1 MLYFC
6 QKFNHKMTATISIEK
21 KKAVVTNDKTLPKR
35 ISWAAFKADYLER
48 EDGFNYEW
56 VNGAVEKTPRSMNRK
71 QFYIVQNLQRFFS
84 QLYSDGKVSGSL
96 IPEGDTFFGEN
107 HRRPDV
113 AYYTDEQ
120 IESAAEDNEAEP
132 QFIIEIIST
141 TDEMNR
147 VHRKMKDYRASEIPV
162 VWHIFPELHEVH
174 VFHGRKSE
182 IFIGDEICSAAPV
195 LPGFQMSV
203 DAIFK
208 RKVTV

>member
-1 MLYFC
+1 
-6 QKFNHKMTATISIEK
+6 MTATLSIEK
-21 KKAVVTNDKTLPKR
+21 KQAVVTNDQILPKR
-35 ISWAAFKADYLER
+35 ISWEAFKADYLER
-48 EDGFNYEW
+48 EDGFKYEW
-56 VNGAVEKTPRSMNRK
+56 VNGTVEKTPRSMNRK
-71 QFYIVQNLQRFFS
+71 QFYIVINLVRYFE
-84 QLYSDGKVSGSL
+84 QLYAKGKVTGSL
-96 IPEGDTFFGEN
+96 VPEGDTFFGEN
-107 HRRPDV
+107 HSRPDV

-120 IESAAEDNEAEP
+120 IESAADDDVAEP

-162 VWHIFPELHEVH
+162 IWHILPELHEVH

-195 LPGFQMSV
+195 LPKFQMSV
-203 DAIFK
+203 NAIFK